1 MLRDL
6 LSKIW
11 RHVPAALRRWSVRAT
26 NTKFT
31 VTAAGIVRN
40 NQGKVL
46 LIKHRFRPGSGWGIP
61 GGFLEAGEQAD
72 AALRRELCEEI
83 GLELEQV
90 RIYASRTFR
99 RQNQIEVVFLAN
111 ASGQPHHRRLQR
123 GRGGEWRRIR
133 PGCAFERR
141 VENHSRARG
150 LVRRQALTRE
160 RASPIIPTRIMP
172 ARRTPWLRR
181 T

>member
-1 MLRDL
+1 MLRNL

-11 RHVPAALRRWSVRAT
+11 RSVPAGLRRWSVRAT

-40 NQGKVL
+40 HQGKVL

-72 AALRRELCEEI
+72 AALRRELREEI

-90 RIYASRTFR
+90 RIYASRTFS

-111 ASGQPHHRRLQR
+111 ASGQPQPKSIEVELVDWFSIDSLPDELPAEQKKLIESVLHV
-123 GRGGEWRRIR
+123 GGEGRD
-133 PGCAFERR
+133 
-141 VENHSRARG
+141 
-150 LVRRQALTRE
+150 
-160 RASPIIPTRIMP
+160 
-172 ARRTPWLRR
+172 
-181 T
+181 